1 MGGLFSSS
9 TNNSTK
15 ENIQKNTQIPF
26 DLQKYVISEDILQEK
41 GLKGYYLK
49 FNNKRK
55 LPVIENFKDKTD
67 YIKNNSNVKYISI
80 ISMDEILK
88 KINNAPN
95 RNELLKQFIDELKKK
110 NAIFIVINHNLQPR
124 ASNSNFNDYKIIKEQ
139 FKNIENAHDYW
150 EAKFIFGDEKNSIKA
165 NAKKLYE
172 IIIQKS
178 SKKNNSKKNNN
189 KKNNKRINNN

>member
-95 RNELLKQFIDELKKK
+95 RNELLKQFIDKLKKK
-110 NAIFIVINHNLQPR
+110 MLFL
-124 ASNSNFNDYKIIKEQ
+124 
-139 FKNIENAHDYW
+139 
-150 EAKFIFGDEKNSIKA
+150 
-165 NAKKLYE
+165 
-172 IIIQKS
+172 
-178 SKKNNSKKNNN
+178 
-189 KKNNKRINNN
+189 